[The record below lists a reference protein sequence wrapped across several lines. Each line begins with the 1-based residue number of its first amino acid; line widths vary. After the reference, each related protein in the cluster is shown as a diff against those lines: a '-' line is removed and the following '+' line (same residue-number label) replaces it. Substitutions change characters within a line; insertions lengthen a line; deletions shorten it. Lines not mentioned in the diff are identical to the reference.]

1 MAGLDGEVL
10 VGDVR
15 QAGIPGREGG
25 KVTEVLE
32 KADEGILVVIVH
44 VCDDA
49 SLRDCF
55 WGGRFCHLLGFSG
68 ARWSLN
74 SSYV

>member
-1 MAGLDGEVL
+1 MAGLDGEVI
-10 VGDVR
+10 VGNVR

-44 VCDDA
+44 VCDDG

-55 WGGRFCHLLGFSG
+55 LGGSFCHLLGFSG
-68 ARWSLN
+68 ARWC
-74 SSYV
+74 